1 MGHNPSRRAAAV
13 TTFAASID
21 QTLERELPA
30 AAGGCQHAYGRIVL
44 ACQNTVTAIA
54 LAITRDRQAS
64 EDIAQEAFVKGWQ
77 QLHQLRSSTS
87 FLPWLRQITRNLAR
101 DWLRA
106 QRGRPLTG
114 EAAEVALGMAADP
127 SPEAADRLQRVE
139 EEIAAEDIISALPA
153 DSREVL
159 LLYYREGQ
167 RSQQV
172 ADLLGLSDAAVRK
185 RLSRARALVREGLL
199 QRFGEF
205 ARSSAPS
212 AAFATAVVSMVLVAA
227 PGTASAAIL
236 LGTGVGIGGSKLGL
250 GGASAAG
257 GTALGSLTATLGQLH
272 VLPAEGWG
280 AVIGGVV
287 GGAIGSYL
295 GGRFLMSYTETD
307 AERTDV
313 RRFLYLNITT
323 GMFWCL
329 AILLA
334 VMMQVP
340 VWAQLAVLAVG
351 LGVVNY
357 QCLVP
362 LQRVMAPMIVRD
374 SARRGR
380 TGINWKYE
388 SMYGRT
394 GIIAMNLMVIALVLY
409 SLVRSGR
416 L

>member
-1 MGHNPSRRAAAV
+1 M

-127 SPEAADRLQRVE
+127 APGAADRLQRVE

-185 RLSRARALVREGLL
+185 RLSRARAQVRDGLL

-227 PGTASAAIL
+227 PGSASAAIL

-272 VLPAEGWG
+272 VLPAESWG
-280 AVIGGVV
+280 AVIGGVI

-307 AERTDV
+307 AERADV

-334 VMMQVP
+334 VMLQVP
-340 VWAQLAVLAVG
+340 VWAQLAVLVVG

>member
-1 MGHNPSRRAAAV
+1 M
-13 TTFAASID
+13 
-21 QTLERELPA
+21 ERELPA

-127 SPEAADRLQRVE
+127 APGAADRLQRVE

-185 RLSRARALVREGLL
+185 RLSRARAQVRDGLL

-257 GTALGSLTATLGQLH
+257 GTAMGSLTATLGQLH
-272 VLPAEGWG
+272 VLPAESWG

-307 AERTDV
+307 AERADV

-334 VMMQVP
+334 VMLQVP
-340 VWAQLAVLAVG
+340 VWAQMAVLAVG

>member
-1 MGHNPSRRAAAV
+1 M

-127 SPEAADRLQRVE
+127 APGAADRLQRVE
-139 EEIAAEDIISALPA
+139 EEIVAEDIISALPA

-185 RLSRARALVREGLL
+185 RLSRARAQVRDGLL

-257 GTALGSLTATLGQLH
+257 GTAMGSLTATLGQLH
-272 VLPAEGWG
+272 VLPAESWG

-307 AERTDV
+307 AERADV

-334 VMMQVP
+334 VMLQVP
-340 VWAQLAVLAVG
+340 VWAQMAVLAVG

>member
-1 MGHNPSRRAAAV
+1 M

-30 AAGGCQHAYGRIVL
+30 AASGCQHAYGRIVL

-77 QLHQLRSSTS
+77 QLHQLRSATS

-114 EAAEVALGMAADP
+114 EAAEVAMGMAADP
-127 SPEAADRLQRVE
+127 SPGAADRLQRVE

-236 LGTGVGIGGSKLGL
+236 LGTGVGVGGSKLGL
-250 GGASAAG
+250 GGASVAG
-257 GTALGSLTATLGQLH
+257 GTAMGSLTATLGQLH
-272 VLPAEGWG
+272 VLPAESWG
-280 AVIGGVV
+280 
-287 GGAIGSYL
+287 
-295 GGRFLMSYTETD
+295 R
-307 AERTDV
+307 
-313 RRFLYLNITT
+313 
-323 GMFWCL
+323 
-329 AILLA
+329 
-334 VMMQVP
+334 
-340 VWAQLAVLAVG
+340 
-351 LGVVNY
+351 
-357 QCLVP
+357 
-362 LQRVMAPMIVRD
+362 
-374 SARRGR
+374 
-380 TGINWKYE
+380 
-388 SMYGRT
+388 
-394 GIIAMNLMVIALVLY
+394 
-409 SLVRSGR
+409 
-416 L
+416 

>member
-1 MGHNPSRRAAAV
+1 M

-30 AAGGCQHAYGRIVL
+30 AASGCQHAYGRIVL

-77 QLHQLRSSTS
+77 QLHQLRSATS

-114 EAAEVALGMAADP
+114 EAAEVAMGMAADP
-127 SPEAADRLQRVE
+127 SPGAADRLQRVE
-139 EEIAAEDIISALPA
+139 EEIAAEDIISTLPA

-185 RLSRARALVREGLL
+185 RLSRARALVRDGLL

-227 PGTASAAIL
+227 PGTASAAVL
-236 LGTGVGIGGSKLGL
+236 LGTGTGVGIGGSKLGL

-257 GTALGSLTATLGQLH
+257 GTAMGSLTATLGQLH
-272 VLPAEGWG
+272 VLPAESWG

-295 GGRFLMSYTETD
+295 GGRFLMSYTET
-307 AERTDV
+307 ASERADV
-313 RRFLYLNITT
+313 RRFLYLNIIT

-334 VMMQVP
+334 VMLQAP
-340 VWAQLAVLAVG
+340 VWAQLTVLAVG

-362 LQRVMAPMIVRD
+362 LQRVMAPMIARD

-380 TGINWKYE
+380 TGINWKFE

-394 GIIAMNLMVIALVLY
+394 GIIAMNLMVIALVVY
-409 SLVRSGR
+409 SLLRSGR

>member
-1 MGHNPSRRAAAV
+1 M

-127 SPEAADRLQRVE
+127 APGAADRLQRVE

-185 RLSRARALVREGLL
+185 RLSRARAQVRDGLL

-257 GTALGSLTATLGQLH
+257 GTAMGSLTATLGQLH
-272 VLPAEGWG
+272 VLPAESWG
-280 AVIGGVV
+280 AVIGGVI

-307 AERTDV
+307 AERAGV

-334 VMMQVP
+334 VMLQVP

>member
-1 MGHNPSRRAAAV
+1 M

-114 EAAEVALGMAADP
+114 EAAEVARGMAADP
-127 SPEAADRLQRVE
+127 APGAADRLQRVE

-185 RLSRARALVREGLL
+185 RLSRARAQVRDGLL

-257 GTALGSLTATLGQLH
+257 GTAMGSLTATLGQLH
-272 VLPAEGWG
+272 VLPAESWG

-307 AERTDV
+307 AERADV

-334 VMMQVP
+334 VMLQVP
-340 VWAQLAVLAVG
+340 VWAQMAVLAVG

>member
-1 MGHNPSRRAAAV
+1 M

-127 SPEAADRLQRVE
+127 TPGAADRLQRVE

-185 RLSRARALVREGLL
+185 RLSRARALVRDGLL

-257 GTALGSLTATLGQLH
+257 GTAMGSLTATLGQLH
-272 VLPAEGWG
+272 VLPAESWG

-295 GGRFLMSYTETD
+295 GGRFLMSYTET
-307 AERTDV
+307 ASERADV
-313 RRFLYLNITT
+313 RRFLYLNIIT

-334 VMMQVP
+334 VLLQTP
-340 VWAQLAVLAVG
+340 VWAQLTVLAVG

-362 LQRVMAPMIVRD
+362 LQRVMAPMIARD

-380 TGINWKYE
+380 TGTNWKYE

-409 SLVRSGR
+409 LLARSGR

>member
-1 MGHNPSRRAAAV
+1 M

-127 SPEAADRLQRVE
+127 APGAADRLQRVE

-185 RLSRARALVREGLL
+185 RLSRARAQVRDGLL

-227 PGTASAAIL
+227 PGSASAAIL

-257 GTALGSLTATLGQLH
+257 GTAMGSLTATLGQLH
-272 VLPAEGWG
+272 VLPAESWG

-307 AERTDV
+307 AERAAV

-334 VMMQVP
+334 VMLQVP

>member
-1 MGHNPSRRAAAV
+1 M

-127 SPEAADRLQRVE
+127 APGAADRLQRVE

-185 RLSRARALVREGLL
+185 RLSRARAQVRDGLL

-257 GTALGSLTATLGQLH
+257 GTAMGSLTATLGQLH
-272 VLPAEGWG
+272 VLPAESWG
-280 AVIGGVV
+280 AIIGGVIGGAV
-287 GGAIGSYL
+287 GSYL

-307 AERTDV
+307 AERADV

-334 VMMQVP
+334 VMLQVP

>member
-1 MGHNPSRRAAAV
+1 M

-30 AAGGCQHAYGRIVL
+30 AASGCQHAYGRIVL

-114 EAAEVALGMAADP
+114 EAAEVAMGMAADP
-127 SPEAADRLQRVE
+127 APGAADRLQRVE

-185 RLSRARALVREGLL
+185 RLSRARALVRDGLL

-227 PGTASAAIL
+227 PSTASAAVL

-257 GTALGSLTATLGQLH
+257 GTAMGSLTATLGQLH
-272 VLPAEGWG
+272 VLPAESWG

-295 GGRFLMSYTETD
+295 GGRFLMSYTET
-307 AERTDV
+307 ASERTDV
-313 RRFLYLNITT
+313 RRFLYLNIIT

-334 VMMQVP
+334 VMLQAP
-340 VWAQLAVLAVG
+340 AWAQLTVLAVG

-362 LQRVMAPMIVRD
+362 LQRVMAPMIARD

-380 TGINWKYE
+380 TGINWKFE

-394 GIIAMNLMVIALVLY
+394 GIIAMNLMVIALVVY
-409 SLVRSGR
+409 SLMRSGR

>member
-1 MGHNPSRRAAAV
+1 M

-127 SPEAADRLQRVE
+127 APGAADRLQRVE

-185 RLSRARALVREGLL
+185 RLSRARAQVRDGLL
-199 QRFGEF
+199 QRFGEL

-272 VLPAEGWG
+272 VLPAESWG
-280 AVIGGVV
+280 AVIGGVI
-287 GGAIGSYL
+287 GGAVGSYL

-307 AERTDV
+307 AERADV

-334 VMMQVP
+334 VMLRVP

>member
-1 MGHNPSRRAAAV
+1 M

-30 AAGGCQHAYGRIVL
+30 AASGCQHAYGRIVL

-77 QLHQLRSSTS
+77 QLHQLRSATS

-114 EAAEVALGMAADP
+114 EAAEVAMGMAADP
-127 SPEAADRLQRVE
+127 SPGAADRLQRVE
-139 EEIAAEDIISALPA
+139 EEIAAEDIISTLPA

-227 PGTASAAIL
+227 PGTASAAVL
-236 LGTGVGIGGSKLGL
+236 LGTGVGLGGSKLGL
-250 GGASAAG
+250 GGASVAG
-257 GTALGSLTATLGQLH
+257 GTAMGSLTATLGQLH
-272 VLPAEGWG
+272 VLPAESWG
-280 AVIGGVV
+280 AVIGGVA

-295 GGRFLMSYTETD
+295 GGRFLMSYTETEG
-307 AERTDV
+307 ERSQV
-313 RRFLYLNITT
+313 RRFLYLNIIT
-323 GMFWCL
+323 GMVWCL

-334 VMMQVP
+334 VMLRAP
-340 VWAQLAVLAVG
+340 VWGQLLALVVG
-351 LGVVNY
+351 LIVVNY
-357 QCLVP
+357 QCLVT

-380 TGINWKYE
+380 SGTNWKYE

-409 SLVRSGR
+409 SLLRGGG

>member
-1 MGHNPSRRAAAV
+1 M

-30 AAGGCQHAYGRIVL
+30 AASGCQHAYGRIVL

-114 EAAEVALGMAADP
+114 EAAEVAMGMAADP
-127 SPEAADRLQRVE
+127 APGAADRLQRVE

-185 RLSRARALVREGLL
+185 RLSRARALVRDGLL

-212 AAFATAVVSMVLVAA
+212 AAFATGVISMVLVAA

-236 LGTGVGIGGSKLGL
+236 LGTGVGVGGSKLGL
-250 GGASAAG
+250 GGASVAG
-257 GTALGSLTATLGQLH
+257 GTAMGSLTATLGQLH
-272 VLPAEGWG
+272 VLPTESWG
-280 AVIGGVV
+280 AIAGGVI

-295 GGRFLMSYTETD
+295 GARVLLSYTETEG
-307 AERTDV
+307 ERMQV
-313 RRFLYLNITT
+313 RRFVRLNT
-323 GMFWCL
+323 GTGLAWCL
-329 AILLA
+329 VMLLA
-334 VMMQVP
+334 ALLQVP
-340 VWAQLAVLAVG
+340 MWSQLLLLALG

-357 QCLVP
+357 QCLVS
-362 LQRVMAPMIVRD
+362 LHRVMAPMIARD

-380 TGINWKYE
+380 SGTNWKYE

-394 GIIAMNLMVIALVLY
+394 GIIGANVFVIGLVVYTLM
-409 SLVRSGR
+409 RSGNV
-416 L
+416 

>member
-1 MGHNPSRRAAAV
+1 M
-13 TTFAASID
+13 TTFAVSID

-106 QRGRPLTG
+106 QHGRPLTG

-185 RLSRARALVREGLL
+185 RLSRARALVRDGLL

-272 VLPAEGWG
+272 VLPAESWG
-280 AVIGGVV
+280 AVIGGVI

-334 VMMQVP
+334 VMLQVP
-340 VWAQLAVLAVG
+340 VWAQLLVLAVG

-362 LQRVMAPMIVRD
+362 LQRVMAPMIARD

-380 TGINWKYE
+380 SGTNWKYE

-409 SLVRSGR
+409 SLMRSGR

>member
-1 MGHNPSRRAAAV
+1 M
-13 TTFAASID
+13 TTFAATID
-21 QTLERELPA
+21 ETLERELPA
-30 AAGGCQHAYGRIVL
+30 ASTGCQHAYGRIVL

-64 EDIAQEAFVKGWQ
+64 EDIAQEAFVKAWQ

-114 EAAEVALGMAADP
+114 DAAEVALGMAADP
-127 SPEAADRLQRVE
+127 TPVAADRLQRLE
-139 EEIAAEDIISALPA
+139 EEVAAEDIISALPS

-185 RLSRARALVREGLL
+185 RLSRARAQVRDGLL
-199 QRFGEF
+199 QRFGDF

-212 AAFATAVVSMVLVAA
+212 AAFATTVVSMVLIAA

-236 LGTGVGIGGSKLGL
+236 LGTGVGVGGSKLGL
-250 GGASAAG
+250 GGVSAAG
-257 GTALGSLTATLGQLH
+257 GAAMGSLTAAASQLH
-272 VLPAEGWG
+272 LIPASNWG
-280 AVIGGVV
+280 AIAGGVIGGV
-287 GGAIGSYL
+287 AGSYL
-295 GGRFLMSYTETD
+295 GGRFLLRFADTPQEQ
-307 AERTDV
+307 AEV
-313 RRFLYLNITT
+313 RRFVHLNTFT
-323 GMFWCL
+323 AMVVCTSL
-329 AILLA
+329 LVSLMLA
-334 VMMQVP
+334 VP
-340 VWAQLAVLAVG
+340 LWLQLALLVIG

-362 LQRVMAPMIVRD
+362 LQRIMKPLIARD
-374 SARRGR
+374 AARKGRSAR
-380 TGINWKYE
+380 NWSYE
-388 SMYGRT
+388 LAYGRT
-394 GIIAMNLMVIALVLY
+394 GVLAMNVMVVALLVY
-409 SLVRSGR
+409 SLARSGR

>member
-1 MGHNPSRRAAAV
+1 M
-13 TTFAASID
+13 TTFAATID
-21 QTLERELPA
+21 ETLERELPA
-30 AAGGCQHAYGRIVL
+30 ASSGCQHAYGRIVL

-54 LAITRDRQAS
+54 LAITGDRQAS

-114 EAAEVALGMAADP
+114 DAAEVALGMAADP
-127 SPEAADRLQRVE
+127 TPGAADRLQRLE
-139 EEIAAEDIISALPA
+139 EEVAAEDIISALPS

-185 RLSRARALVREGLL
+185 RLSRARAQVRDGLL

-212 AAFATAVVSMVLVAA
+212 AAFATTVVSMVLIAA

-236 LGTGVGIGGSKLGL
+236 LGTGVGVGGSKLGL
-250 GGASAAG
+250 GGVSAAG

-272 VLPAEGWG
+272 VVPAESWG
-280 AVIGGVV
+280 AIAGGVI

-295 GGRFLMSYTETD
+295 GARFLMSYTDTD
-307 AERTDV
+307 GERAQV
-313 RRFLYLNITT
+313 RNFVRLNT
-323 GMFWCL
+323 GTGLVWCL
-329 AILLA
+329 AILVA
-334 VMMQVP
+334 VVLQAP
-340 VWAQLAVLAVG
+340 VWGQLVLLALG

-362 LQRVMAPMIVRD
+362 LQRLMAPMIARD

-380 TGINWKYE
+380 GGTNWKFE

-394 GIIAMNLMVIALVLY
+394 GIIGANVLVIGLVAY
-409 SLVRSGR
+409 SLMQHGR

>member
-1 MGHNPSRRAAAV
+1 M

-30 AAGGCQHAYGRIVL
+30 AASGCQHAYGRIVL

-127 SPEAADRLQRVE
+127 SPGAADRLQRVE

-185 RLSRARALVREGLL
+185 RLSRARALVRDGLL

-236 LGTGVGIGGSKLGL
+236 LSTGVGIGGSKLGL

-257 GTALGSLTATLGQLH
+257 GTAMGTLTATLGQLH
-272 VLPAEGWG
+272 VIPAENWG
-280 AVIGGVV
+280 AIAGGVI

-295 GGRFLMSYTETD
+295 GARFLMSYTGTED
-307 AERTDV
+307 ERTQV
-313 RRFLYLNITT
+313 RRFVRINT
-323 GMFWCL
+323 GTGLAWCL
-329 AILLA
+329 VMLLA
-334 VMMQVP
+334 TLLQVP
-340 VWAQLAVLAVG
+340 MWSQLLLLALG
-351 LGVVNY
+351 LAVVNY

-362 LQRVMAPMIVRD
+362 LQRLMAPMIARD

-380 TGINWKYE
+380 SGTNWKFE
-388 SMYGRT
+388 SLYGRT
-394 GIIAMNLMVIALVLY
+394 GIIGANVFVIALVAY
-409 SLVRSGR
+409 SLMQSGR

>member
-1 MGHNPSRRAAAV
+1 M

-30 AAGGCQHAYGRIVL
+30 AASGCQHAYGRIVL

-114 EAAEVALGMAADP
+114 EAAEVAMGMAADP
-127 SPEAADRLQRVE
+127 APGAADRLQRVE

-185 RLSRARALVREGLL
+185 RLSRARALVRDGLL

-227 PGTASAAIL
+227 PGTASAAVL
-236 LGTGVGIGGSKLGL
+236 LGTGVGVGGSKVGL
-250 GGASAAG
+250 GGASVAG
-257 GTALGSLTATLGQLH
+257 GTAMGSLTATLGQLH
-272 VLPAEGWG
+272 VLPAESWG
-280 AVIGGVV
+280 AIAGGVI

-295 GGRFLMSYTETD
+295 GARVLLSYTETEG
-307 AERTDV
+307 ERMQV
-313 RRFLYLNITT
+313 RRFVRLNT
-323 GMFWCL
+323 GTGLAWCL
-329 AILLA
+329 MMLLVTLLQVPMWSQLLLLA
-334 VMMQVP
+334 LGQ
-340 VWAQLAVLAVG
+340 
-351 LGVVNY
+351 GVVNY

-362 LQRVMAPMIVRD
+362 LQRVMAPMIARD

-380 TGINWKYE
+380 GGTNWKYE

-394 GIIAMNLMVIALVLY
+394 GIIGANVFVIGLVVY
-409 SLVRSGR
+409 SLMRSGN

>member
-1 MGHNPSRRAAAV
+1 M

-21 QTLERELPA
+21 QTLEHELPA

-127 SPEAADRLQRVE
+127 TPGAADRLQRVE
-139 EEIAAEDIISALPA
+139 EEIAAEDIISSLPA

-185 RLSRARALVREGLL
+185 RLSRARVLVRDGLL

-236 LGTGVGIGGSKLGL
+236 LGTSVSVGGSKLGL

-272 VLPAEGWG
+272 LLPVESWA
-280 AVIGGVV
+280 AIIGGVV
-287 GGAIGSYL
+287 GGAVGSYV
-295 GGRFLMSYTETD
+295 GGRVLMSYTQTET
-307 AERTDV
+307 ERSDV
-313 RRFLYLNITT
+313 RRFLYLNV
-323 GMFWCL
+323 GSSLVWCL
-329 AILLA
+329 ALLLA
-334 VMMQVP
+334 AVLQTP
-340 VWAQLAVLAVG
+340 VWTQLLVLAVG
-351 LGVVNY
+351 LLVINY

-362 LQRVMAPMIVRD
+362 LQRLMAPMIARD

-394 GIIAMNLMVIALVLY
+394 GIITMSLMVIGLVMY
-409 SLVRSGR
+409 SLLRSGR

>member
-1 MGHNPSRRAAAV
+1 M
-13 TTFAASID
+13 TTFAATID
-21 QTLERELPA
+21 ETLERELPA
-30 AAGGCQHAYGRIVL
+30 ASSGCQHAYGRIVL

-114 EAAEVALGMAADP
+114 DAAEVALGMAADP
-127 SPEAADRLQRVE
+127 TPGAADRLQRLE
-139 EEIAAEDIISALPA
+139 EEVAAEDIISALPS

-185 RLSRARALVREGLL
+185 RLSRARAQVREGLL

-212 AAFATAVVSMVLVAA
+212 AAFATSVVSMVLIAA
-227 PGTASAAIL
+227 PGTASATIL
-236 LGTGVGIGGSKLGL
+236 LGTGVGVGGSKLGL
-250 GGASAAG
+250 GGVSAAG
-257 GTALGSLTATLGQLH
+257 GTAMGSLTAAASQLH
-272 VLPAEGWG
+272 LIPVSSWAAIAGGVL
-280 AVIGGVV
+280 GGVV
-287 GGAIGSYL
+287 GSYL
-295 GGRFLMSYTETD
+295 GGRFLLRYAHLPEEQ
-307 AERTDV
+307 AAV
-313 RRFLYLNITT
+313 RRFVRLNTFTAMVVCTSLLVALMLQAPLWLHLLILVA
-323 GMFWCL
+323 GMG
-329 AILLA
+329 A
-334 VMMQVP
+334 
-340 VWAQLAVLAVG
+340 
-351 LGVVNY
+351 VNY

-362 LQRVMAPMIVRD
+362 LQRIMEPLIARD
-374 SARRGR
+374 GARRGH
-380 TGINWKYE
+380 TGTHWSYE
-388 SMYGRT
+388 LAYGRT
-394 GIIAMNLMVIALVLY
+394 GIVMMNVAVIGLVVY
-409 SLVRSGR
+409 SLARSGR

>member
-1 MGHNPSRRAAAV
+1 M

-30 AAGGCQHAYGRIVL
+30 AASGCQHAYGRIVL

-77 QLHQLRSSTS
+77 QLHQLRSATS

-114 EAAEVALGMAADP
+114 EAAEVAMGMAADP
-127 SPEAADRLQRVE
+127 SPGAADRLQRVE
-139 EEIAAEDIISALPA
+139 EEIAAEDIISTLPA

-227 PGTASAAIL
+227 PGTASAAVL

-250 GGASAAG
+250 GGASVAG
-257 GTALGSLTATLGQLH
+257 GTAMGSLTATLGQLH
-272 VLPAEGWG
+272 VLPAESWG
-280 AVIGGVV
+280 AVIGGVA

-295 GGRFLMSYTETD
+295 GGRFLMSYTETEG
-307 AERTDV
+307 ERSQV
-313 RRFLYLNITT
+313 RRFLYLNIIT
-323 GMFWCL
+323 GMVWCL

-334 VMMQVP
+334 VMLRAP
-340 VWAQLAVLAVG
+340 VWGQLLALAVG
-351 LGVVNY
+351 LVVVNY
-357 QCLVP
+357 QCLVT
-362 LQRVMAPMIVRD
+362 LQRVMTPMIVRD

-380 TGINWKYE
+380 SGTNWKYE

-409 SLVRSGR
+409 SLLRGGG

>member
-1 MGHNPSRRAAAV
+1 M

-30 AAGGCQHAYGRIVL
+30 AASGCQHAYGRIVL

-77 QLHQLRSSTS
+77 QLHQLRSATS

-114 EAAEVALGMAADP
+114 EAAEVAMGMAADP
-127 SPEAADRLQRVE
+127 APGAADRLQRVE

-185 RLSRARALVREGLL
+185 RLSRARALVRDGLL

-212 AAFATAVVSMVLVAA
+212 AAFATAVVSMMLVAA

-250 GGASAAG
+250 GGASVAG
-257 GTALGSLTATLGQLH
+257 GTAMGTLTATLGQLH
-272 VLPAEGWG
+272 VLPVASWG
-280 AVIGGVV
+280 AILAGVA

-295 GGRFLMSYTETD
+295 GARFLMSYTET
-307 AERTDV
+307 ERERAQVGHFV
-313 RRFLYLNITT
+313 RLNT
-323 GMFWCL
+323 GTGLVWCL
-329 AILLA
+329 AMLLA
-334 VMMQVP
+334 ALLQAPIWSQMLL
-340 VWAQLAVLAVG
+340 LALG

-362 LQRVMAPMIVRD
+362 LQRVMAPMIARD

-380 TGINWKYE
+380 RGTNWKFE

-394 GIIAMNLMVIALVLY
+394 GIIGANLLVIALVVYVLMRNGH
-409 SLVRSGR
+409 L
-416 L
+416 

>member
-1 MGHNPSRRAAAV
+1 M

-127 SPEAADRLQRVE
+127 APGAADRLQRVE

-167 RSQQV
+167 SSQQV

-185 RLSRARALVREGLL
+185 RLSRARAQVRDGLL

-212 AAFATAVVSMVLVAA
+212 AAFATAVVSMMLVAV

-257 GTALGSLTATLGQLH
+257 GTAMGSLTATLGQLH
-272 VLPAEGWG
+272 VLPAESWG

-307 AERTDV
+307 AERADV

-334 VMMQVP
+334 VMLQVP
-340 VWAQLAVLAVG
+340 VWAQMAVLAVG

>member
-1 MGHNPSRRAAAV
+1 M

-30 AAGGCQHAYGRIVL
+30 AASGCQHAYGRIVL

-114 EAAEVALGMAADP
+114 EAAEVAMGMAADP
-127 SPEAADRLQRVE
+127 SPGAADRLQRVE

-185 RLSRARALVREGLL
+185 RLSRARALVRDGLL

-212 AAFATAVVSMVLVAA
+212 AAFATAVASMVLVAA

-236 LGTGVGIGGSKLGL
+236 LGTGVGVGGSKLGL
-250 GGASAAG
+250 GGVSAAG
-257 GTALGSLTATLGQLH
+257 GAAMGSLTAAASQLH
-272 VLPAEGWG
+272 LIPASDW
-280 AVIGGVV
+280 ATVAGGVV
-287 GGAIGSYL
+287 GGIIGSYL
-295 GGRFLMSYTETD
+295 GGRFLLRFADTQQ
-307 AERTDV
+307 ERTAV
-313 RRFLYLNITT
+313 RRFVHLNTFTAMVVCT
-323 GMFWCL
+323 GLLISLMLQVPIWLQL
-329 AILLA
+329 AIL
-334 VMMQVP
+334 VI
-340 VWAQLAVLAVG
+340 G
-351 LGVVNY
+351 LGTVNY

-362 LQRVMAPMIVRD
+362 LQRVMAPMIARD

-380 TGINWKYE
+380 SGTNWKYE
-388 SMYGRT
+388 SVYGRT
-394 GIIAMNLMVIALVLY
+394 GIIGANVFVIGLVVYALMRNGNV
-409 SLVRSGR
+409 
-416 L
+416 

>member
-1 MGHNPSRRAAAV
+1 M
-13 TTFAASID
+13 TTFAAPID
-21 QTLERELPA
+21 ETLERELPA
-30 AAGGCQHAYGRIVL
+30 AASGCQHAYGRIVL

-54 LAITRDRQAS
+54 LAITGDRQAS

-87 FLPWLRQITRNLAR
+87 FLPWLRQITRNLSR

-106 QRGRPLTG
+106 QRGRPLSG
-114 EAAEVALGMAADP
+114 DAAEVALGMAADP
-127 SPEAADRLQRVE
+127 APGAADRLQRLE

-185 RLSRARALVREGLL
+185 RLSRARAQVREGLL

-212 AAFATAVVSMVLVAA
+212 AAFATAVVSMVLIAA

-236 LGTGVGIGGSKLGL
+236 LGAGVGVGGSKLGL
-250 GGASAAG
+250 GGASVAG

-272 VLPAEGWG
+272 VLPAESWG

-295 GGRFLMSYTETD
+295 GGRFLMSYTETES
-307 AERTDV
+307 ERADV

-334 VMMQVP
+334 VLLQAP
-340 VWAQLAVLAVG
+340 QWAQLLAMVVG

-362 LQRVMAPMIVRD
+362 LQRVMAPMIARD

-380 TGINWKYE
+380 TGTNWKYE

-394 GIIAMNLMVIALVLY
+394 GIIAMNLMVIGLVLY
-409 SLVRSGR
+409 SLLHSGR

>member
-1 MGHNPSRRAAAV
+1 M

-127 SPEAADRLQRVE
+127 APGAADRLQRVE

-185 RLSRARALVREGLL
+185 RLSRARAQVRNGLL

-257 GTALGSLTATLGQLH
+257 GTAMGSLTATLGQLH
-272 VLPAEGWG
+272 VLPAESWG

-307 AERTDV
+307 AERADV

-334 VMMQVP
+334 VMLQVP
-340 VWAQLAVLAVG
+340 VWAQLAVLVVG

>member
-1 MGHNPSRRAAAV
+1 M

-114 EAAEVALGMAADP
+114 EAAEVAMGMAADP
-127 SPEAADRLQRVE
+127 GPGAADRLQRVE

-185 RLSRARALVREGLL
+185 RLSRARALVRDGLL

-227 PGTASAAIL
+227 PGTASAAVL

-250 GGASAAG
+250 GGASVAG
-257 GTALGSLTATLGQLH
+257 GTAMGSLTATLGQLH
-272 VLPAEGWG
+272 VLPVESWG
-280 AVIGGVV
+280 AIAGGVV
-287 GGAIGSYL
+287 GGAVGSYL
-295 GGRFLMSYTETD
+295 GARFLMSYAETEQ
-307 AERTDV
+307 ERTQV
-313 RRFLYLNITT
+313 RGFVRLNT
-323 GMFWCL
+323 GTGLAWCL
-329 AILLA
+329 VMLLA
-334 VMMQVP
+334 ALLQVP
-340 VWAQLAVLAVG
+340 MWSQLLLLALG

-357 QCLVP
+357 QCLVS
-362 LQRVMAPMIVRD
+362 LQRVMAPMIARD

-380 TGINWKYE
+380 SGTNWKYE

-394 GIIAMNLMVIALVLY
+394 GIIGANVFVIGLVVYTLM
-409 SLVRSGR
+409 RSGR

>member
-1 MGHNPSRRAAAV
+1 M

-30 AAGGCQHAYGRIVL
+30 AASGCQHAYGRIVL

-114 EAAEVALGMAADP
+114 EAAEVAMGMAADP
-127 SPEAADRLQRVE
+127 SPGAADRLQRVE
-139 EEIAAEDIISALPA
+139 EEIAAEDIISTLPA

-185 RLSRARALVREGLL
+185 RLSRARALVRDGLL

-212 AAFATAVVSMVLVAA
+212 AAFATAVVSMMLVAA

-250 GGASAAG
+250 GGASVAG
-257 GTALGSLTATLGQLH
+257 GTAMGTLTATLGQLH
-272 VLPAEGWG
+272 VLPVASWG
-280 AVIGGVV
+280 AILAGVA

-295 GGRFLMSYTETD
+295 GARFLMSYTET
-307 AERTDV
+307 ERERAQV
-313 RRFLYLNITT
+313 RHFVRLNT
-323 GMFWCL
+323 GTGLVWCL
-329 AILLA
+329 AMLLA
-334 VMMQVP
+334 ALLQAPIWSQMLL
-340 VWAQLAVLAVG
+340 LALG

-362 LQRVMAPMIVRD
+362 LQRVMAPMIARD

-380 TGINWKYE
+380 RGTNWKFE

-394 GIIAMNLMVIALVLY
+394 GIIGANLLVIALVVYVLMRNGH
-409 SLVRSGR
+409 L
-416 L
+416 

>member
-1 MGHNPSRRAAAV
+1 M

-30 AAGGCQHAYGRIVL
+30 AAAGCQHAYGRIVL

-127 SPEAADRLQRVE
+127 APGAADRLQRVE

-185 RLSRARALVREGLL
+185 RLSRARAQVRDGLL

-272 VLPAEGWG
+272 VLPAESWG
-280 AVIGGVV
+280 AVIGGVI
-287 GGAIGSYL
+287 GGAVGSYL

-307 AERTDV
+307 AERADV

-334 VMMQVP
+334 VMLQVP

>member
-1 MGHNPSRRAAAV
+1 M
-13 TTFAASID
+13 TTFAATID
-21 QTLERELPA
+21 ETLERELPA
-30 AAGGCQHAYGRIVL
+30 ASDGCQQAYGRIVL

-54 LAITRDRQAS
+54 LAITRDRHAS

-77 QLHQLRSSTS
+77 QLHRLRSSTS

-114 EAAEVALGMAADP
+114 DAADVALGMAADP
-127 SPEAADRLQRVE
+127 SPGAADRLQRLE
-139 EEIAAEDIISALPA
+139 EEVAAEDIISALPT

-185 RLSRARALVREGLL
+185 RLSRARAQVRDGLL

-212 AAFATAVVSMVLVAA
+212 AAFATTVVSMVLIAA

-236 LGTGVGIGGSKLGL
+236 LGTGVGVGGSKLGL
-250 GGASAAG
+250 GGVSAAG
-257 GTALGSLTATLGQLH
+257 GAAMGSLTAAASQLH
-272 VLPAEGWG
+272 LIPASNWAAIAGG
-280 AVIGGVV
+280 VIGGV
-287 GGAIGSYL
+287 AGSYL
-295 GGRFLMSYTETD
+295 GSRFLLRFADTPQEQ
-307 AERTDV
+307 AEV
-313 RRFLYLNITT
+313 RRFVHLNTFT
-323 GMFWCL
+323 AMVVCTSL
-329 AILLA
+329 LVSLMLA
-334 VMMQVP
+334 VP
-340 VWAQLAVLAVG
+340 LWLQLALLVIG
-351 LGVVNY
+351 LGAVNY

-362 LQRVMAPMIVRD
+362 LQRIMKPLIARD
-374 SARRGR
+374 AARKGRSA
-380 TGINWKYE
+380 INWHYE
-388 SMYGRT
+388 LAYGRT
-394 GIIAMNLMVIALVLY
+394 GVLVMNLIVVGLLVY